1 MILTVKLNDNLDFPI
16 IGLGT
21 YNAGKEGEVEE
32 VVKHAID
39 IGYRHIDGALVY
51 ENEKEVGAAIKAK
64 IAEGVIMRD
73 DIFVTSK
80 LWNTYH
86 KPELVMQGIKK
97 TLSDLGLEYLDLYL
111 VHWPFAFQEGGSL
124 MPKDEN
130 DKFIPSDVDY
140 LDTWKVMEECV
151 KLGLTKSVG
160 LSNFNSEQIQ
170 RVLDVATIKPVVNQV
185 ECHPY
190 FNQSKMIAFCKE
202 RGIVVT
208 AYAPFGR
215 PGSTVNYIR
224 HDVAPLLQD
233 TKLQEIATKR
243 DKTVAQVILRYLIQ
257 HGVVPIPKSSN
268 KSRLQENFDVF
279 NFELTP
285 VEISSIDALNSDS
298 RIFTYSLFADLKD
311 YPFNTEF

>member
-1 MILTVKLNDNLDFPI
+1 MTPALKLNNNINFPL

-21 YNAGKEGEVEE
+21 SQAKPGEMEKAVKE
-32 VVKHAID
+32 AID
-39 IGYRHIDGALVY
+39 IGYRHFDSAMIYGNDQ
-51 ENEKEVGAAIKAK
+51 EVGTAIREK
-64 IAEGVIMRD
+64 IADGYVKREDLFI
-73 DIFVTSK
+73 TNK

-86 KPELVMQGIKK
+86 RPDLVVPTCKK
-97 TLSDLGLEYLDLYL
+97 TLETMGLDYLDLYL
-111 VHWPFAFQEGGSL
+111 MHNPIALKEGDTL
-124 MPKDEN
+124 FPTDETG
-130 DKFIPSDVDY
+130 KLIPSDVDY
-140 LDTWKVMEECV
+140 VDTWKAMEECV
-151 KLGLTKSVG
+151 KLGLAKSIG
-160 LSNFNSEQIQ
+160 LSNFNSQQIQ

>member
-1 MILTVKLNDNLDFPI
+1 MTPALKLNNNINFPL

-21 YNAGKEGEVEE
+21 SQAKPGEMEKAVKE
-32 VVKHAID
+32 AID
-39 IGYRHIDGALVY
+39 IGYRHFDSAMIYGNDQ
-51 ENEKEVGAAIKAK
+51 EVGTAIREK
-64 IAEGVIMRD
+64 IADGYVKREDLFITNKEGD
-73 DIFVTSK
+73 TLFPTDETGK
-80 LWNTYH
+80 L
-86 KPELVMQGIKK
+86 
-97 TLSDLGLEYLDLYL
+97 
-111 VHWPFAFQEGGSL
+111 
-124 MPKDEN
+124 
-130 DKFIPSDVDY
+130 IPSDVDY
-140 LDTWKVMEECV
+140 VDTWKAMEECV
-151 KLGLTKSVG
+151 KLGLAKSIG
-160 LSNFNSEQIQ
+160 LSNFNSQQIQ